1 MHAAGIVE
9 QQVLTHNL
17 RTLKKT
23 IYILEI
29 FEKKWIVNLPAG
41 TLVESISQSIK
52 TAILMVVSAFI
63 SKSYLKRSLQKVHKN
78 SYSLLTVHL

>member
-9 QQVLTHNL
+9 QQVSTHNFC
-17 RTLKKT
+17 TLKKT
-23 IYILEI
+23 IYILDV

-52 TAILMVVSAFI
+52 TAFLMVVSAFI
-63 SKSYLKRSLQKVHKN
+63 SKSYLQRSPQKVHKN
-78 SYSLLTVHL
+78 SCSLLTAHF

>member
-9 QQVLTHNL
+9 QQVSTHNL

-23 IYILEI
+23 IYILDI

-41 TLVESISQSIK
+41 TLV
-52 TAILMVVSAFI
+52 
-63 SKSYLKRSLQKVHKN
+63 
-78 SYSLLTVHL
+78 

>member
-78 SYSLLTVHL
+78 SYSLLTAHL

>member
-9 QQVLTHNL
+9 QQVSTRNL

-23 IYILEI
+23 IYISDI

-63 SKSYLKRSLQKVHKN
+63 SKAICKGLHKRSTKIAAA
-78 SYSLLTVHL
+78 Y

>member
-23 IYILEI
+23 IYILDF

-63 SKSYLKRSLQKVHKN
+63 SKCYLQRSLEKVRKN
-78 SYSLLTVHL
+78 SRSLLTTHL

>member
-9 QQVLTHNL
+9 QQVSTHNL

-23 IYILEI
+23 IYILDI

-63 SKSYLKRSLQKVHKN
+63 SKRYLQRSLEKVRKN
-78 SYSLLTVHL
+78 SHSLLTTHL